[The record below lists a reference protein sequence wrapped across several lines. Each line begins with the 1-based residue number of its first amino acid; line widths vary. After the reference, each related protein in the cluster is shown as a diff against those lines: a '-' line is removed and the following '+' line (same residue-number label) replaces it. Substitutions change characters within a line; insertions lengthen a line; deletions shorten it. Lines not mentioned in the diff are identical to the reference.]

1 MSERHDVAE
10 PAGLRGLWTAA
21 LLSPWVWGGGLT
33 VAFYQLVPDL
43 PVQQPLIERYF
54 CGHPIEYVTA
64 ALFFVGLAALALKW
78 RQLRWERRSLAAG
91 PVSLKPKMP
100 NDAIA
105 RQINEL
111 SPGLRRTHLVQRIA
125 DANEFVRDRGSAEG
139 LEDHLRYLAE
149 LAAERAHA
157 GLALVRTITWAIPIL
172 GFLGTVV
179 GITMAIANLTPDQLD
194 TSLSSVTSGLAV
206 AFDTTA
212 LSLALTLVLVF
223 CMFRIERG
231 EQQVL
236 ARVEQYGLRRLAPM
250 FPTPPGRELPLAKA
264 QHDAARKLLEKT
276 DAVLAKQMELWQEA
290 LDALRRRWIESMDQ
304 QTRDMDRVLQT
315 SLQATLEE
323 LRTQTSVLEKLS
335 DQEVRLAKLQARLA
349 ENLDAVRNAAAFDET
364 LHSLNAA
371 VHLLTA
377 RTGKAA

>member
-111 SPGLRRTHLVQRIA
+111 
-125 DANEFVRDRGSAEG
+125 
-139 LEDHLRYLAE
+139 
-149 LAAERAHA
+149 
-157 GLALVRTITWAIPIL
+157 
-172 GFLGTVV
+172 
-179 GITMAIANLTPDQLD
+179 
-194 TSLSSVTSGLAV
+194 
-206 AFDTTA
+206 
-212 LSLALTLVLVF
+212 
-223 CMFRIERG
+223 
-231 EQQVL
+231 
-236 ARVEQYGLRRLAPM
+236 
-250 FPTPPGRELPLAKA
+250 
-264 QHDAARKLLEKT
+264 
-276 DAVLAKQMELWQEA
+276 
-290 LDALRRRWIESMDQ
+290 
-304 QTRDMDRVLQT
+304 
-315 SLQATLEE
+315 
-323 LRTQTSVLEKLS
+323 
-335 DQEVRLAKLQARLA
+335 
-349 ENLDAVRNAAAFDET
+349 
-364 LHSLNAA
+364 
-371 VHLLTA
+371 
-377 RTGKAA
+377 